1 MRNYTC
7 NGIHHLFPNSMTM
20 NEGPMLDRIH
30 ATTILGVR
38 HNNSCVLAGDG
49 QVTYGDAVLKMKA
62 KKIRKLYKDSILIGF
77 AGAAADA
84 FALFEKFE
92 QRLDQHHGNL
102 SRAAVELAKEWRT
115 DRFLRRLEA
124 QIVVMDKEKSFLVS
138 GTGDVIEPDDG
149 IIAIGSGGGYAMA
162 AARALVRYSTLS
174 ARQVVEEA
182 MNITA
187 DICIYTNK
195 NLVVEELNY
204 G

>member
-1 MRNYTC
+1 
-7 NGIHHLFPNSMTM
+7 MT
-20 NEGPMLDRIH
+20 NPFSEVIH

-38 HNNSCVLAGDG
+38 HKNSCVLAGDG
-49 QVTYGDAVLKMKA
+49 QVTYGDAVLKMNA
-62 KKIRKLYKDSILIGF
+62 RKIRKLYKETVLTGF

-92 QRLDQHHGNL
+92 QKLEQYRGNL

-124 QIVVMDKEKSFLVS
+124 QLIIMDKEKTFLVS

-149 IIAIGSGGGYAMA
+149 IISIGSGGGYAMA
-162 AARALVRYSTLS
+162 AARALVRYSNLN
-174 ARQVVEEA
+174 ARQIVEEA
-182 MNITA
+182 MSITA

-195 NLVVEELNY
+195 NLVIEELSY
-204 G
+204 